1 MTKLERRI
9 KASTLLTIRR
19 IKPEEQNTN
28 TRYVSFISECEGVFD
43 EVTYDKV
50 TKQYE
55 VKYKVNG
62 KKKDRSLVFK
72 L

>member
-1 MTKLERRI
+1 MIPLERRI
-9 KASTLLTIRR
+9 KTSALLTIRR

-43 EVTYDKV
+43 EVTFDKE

-62 KKKDRSLVFK
+62 EEKDRSLVFK